1 MMRTRL
7 REVKMV
13 RTVLLGSL
21 ILLAFRFN
29 PSADA
34 TVGADERR
42 GSPEQSLAIVV
53 NRANP
58 VDNISFSELRKIFLG
73 RRNHWSNGRR
83 IAVVMLDYGQPERE
97 TVLDR
102 IYQMDENGYRNY
114 FLRGMFR
121 GEVFMSPK
129 TLASPIVLRKFVF
142 NAPGAIGYLRASDVD
157 DSVKVV
163 RIDGHLPLDKDYTL
177 QIDAGR

>member
-1 MMRTRL
+1 MMRR
-7 REVKMV
+7 RSRQSKII
-13 RTVLLGSL
+13 RKVLLGSL

-29 PSADA
+29 PPADA
-34 TVGADERR
+34 TVGPDERR
-42 GSPEQSLAIVV
+42 GSPEQSLAVVV

-58 VDNISFSELRKIFLG
+58 VDNMSFSELRKIFLG
-73 RRNHWSNGRR
+73 RRSHWSNGRR

-97 TVLDR
+97 TVLER

-121 GEVFMSPK
+121 GEVFTSPK
-129 TLASPIVLRKFVF
+129 TLASPTVVRKFVF
-142 NAPGAIGYLRASDVD
+142 NAPGAIGYMRASDVD
-157 DSVKVV
+157 DSVKVL
-163 RIDGHLPLDKDYTL
+163 RIDGHLPLDKDYVL